1 MKVSIEWLR
10 DYVELEASSDELV
23 DVFPMLGMEV
33 EEVKSSGPAPME
45 KVVVGEVLTREKHP
59 EADKLSVCEVKVGED
74 DPVAK
79 IVCGAQNF
87 QPGDRVPVALPGAK
101 LPGGFKIKKSKL
113 RGVQSEGM
121 MCSAKELELGDDH
134 EGLLIL
140 ENRPEIGL
148 PIHQAFGEADFVFDL
163 ELTANR
169 GDLLGH
175 FGVAR
180 EIAARYDK
188 SLKLPEVFTDAPTLT
203 APTEKNPL
211 RSLSVQTENCPLYL
225 AWAVKGVKIGPSP
238 EWLRQRLEAVGLR
251 AINNVV
257 DVTNYV
263 LMETGQPLHAFDA
276 AKIAG
281 SEIIVRQATSGETIT
296 TLDEV
301 ERTLDE
307 SDMVIA
313 DAKKPLVVAGI
324 MGSVDAEVDD
334 STTDLVLEAAWFRPG
349 AVRATSRKLGLHTDS
364 SLRFA
369 RDVDPQATRYAAR
382 RALDLILQ
390 TAGGELV
397 AEEIQVGKPPRA
409 DRSIKLP
416 LDFVRQNCGFPA
428 EDEEIVSTLRRLDYG
443 VEETGEPGR
452 LLVKAPAYRS
462 DVERPIDLVEEYLRG
477 RGADTIPEARVSLQ
491 AVSRDDSPLFT
502 FSERAADSLVGLGF
516 RECVHYSLRDGKEV
530 KAWHGPETAELLELA
545 NPLTADHTHLRA
557 SLLPGLLDALAHNRR
572 NQNDLRRVFETGR
585 ILRPG
590 HKGATEYL
598 SIAFAILVQPAARE
612 WKPEAAPDL
621 HEAKLVAQ
629 RLLAATGVSMPR
641 GGLRLLPAGASP
653 AWQDGHAATAGDA
666 AKTKSQLDLGVCSLG
681 LSRAKGVKGPVLA
694 AELILDPVVLS
705 KKPKTPK
712 FQPFGAFPP
721 ANRDLALLVDA
732 DVPAEEV
739 RQAVEQAAA
748 QATGKA
754 FQIEQVS
761 VFDLFVG
768 TGLPKGKKSIA
779 CTLRFRAPDRT
790 LEDKEVN
797 AAFEKAQQTLTQITP
812 YELRS

>member
-10 DYVELEASSDELV
+10 EYVEWEASTEELV

-33 EEVKSSGPAPME
+33 EEVETSAPSPME
-45 KVVVGEVLTREKHP
+45 NVVVGEVLTREKHP
-59 EADKLSVCEVKVGED
+59 EADKLSVCEVKVGAGA
-74 DPVAK
+74 PTAN

-113 RGVQSEGM
+113 RGVRSEGM

-140 ENRPEIGL
+140 ENRPEVGL
-148 PIHQAFGEADFVFDL
+148 PIHQAFGEADVVFDL

-175 FGVAR
+175 LGVAR
-180 EIAARYDK
+180 ELAARYDK
-188 SLKLPEVFTDAPTLT
+188 ALKLPEVTADAPTLS
-203 APTEKNPL
+203 APTEQNHL
-211 RSLSVQTENCPLYL
+211 RALSVQTENCPLYL
-225 AWAVKGVKIGPSP
+225 AWSVKGVKIGPSP
-238 EWLRQRLEAVGLR
+238 DWLRQRLEAVGLR
-251 AINNVV
+251 SINNVV

-281 SEIIVRQATSGETIT
+281 SEIIVRQATPGETIT

-301 ERTLDE
+301 ERALDE
-307 SDMVIA
+307 NDVVIA
-313 DAKKPLVVAGI
+313 DAEKPLVVAGV

-369 RDVDPQATRYAAR
+369 RDVDPQTTRYAAR

-397 AEEIQVGKPPRA
+397 AEEIQVGEPPRA
-409 DRSIKLP
+409 DRSIELA
-416 LDFVRQNCGFPA
+416 LDYVRQTCGFPA
-428 EDEEIVSTLRRLDYG
+428 EDEEIDATLRRLGYL
-443 VEETGEPGR
+443 VEDADEPGR
-452 LLVKAPAYRS
+452 RLVTAPAYRS

-502 FSERAADSLVGLGF
+502 FGERAADSLVGLGF

-530 KAWHGPETAELLELA
+530 EAWHGPETAELLRLA
-545 NPLTADHTHLRA
+545 NPLTAEHTHLRA

-598 SIAFAILVQPAARE
+598 SVAFAILAQPAARE
-612 WKPEAAPDL
+612 WKPETAPDL
-621 HEAKLVAQ
+621 HEAKRVAQ
-629 RLLAATGVSMPR
+629 RLLAATGVAMPR
-641 GGLRLLPAGASP
+641 GGLRLLPAGSSP

-666 AKTKSQLDLGVCSLG
+666 AKTKSQLDLGVCALA
-681 LSRAKGVKGPVLA
+681 LSRAKSVKGPVLA

-705 KKPKTPK
+705 KKPKPAK
-712 FQPFGAFPP
+712 FQSFGAFPP

-732 DVPAEEV
+732 EVPAEEV
-739 RQAVEQAAA
+739 RQAVEQAAT
-748 QATGKA
+748 QAVGKT
-754 FQIEQVS
+754 FQVENVS
-761 VFDLFVG
+761 LFDLFTG
-768 TGLPKGKKSIA
+768 AGLPQGKKSLA
-779 CTLRFRAPDRT
+779 CAIRFRAQDRT

-797 AAFEKAQQTLTQITP
+797 AAFEKIQQTLAQNTP

>member
-74 DPVAK
+74 APVAK

-148 PIHQAFGEADFVFDL
+148 PIHQAFGEADVVFDL

-238 EWLRQRLEAVGLR
+238 DWLHQRLEAVGLR

-281 SEIIVRQATSGETIT
+281 SVIIVRQATSG
-296 TLDEV
+296 
-301 ERTLDE
+301 
-307 SDMVIA
+307 
-313 DAKKPLVVAGI
+313 
-324 MGSVDAEVDD
+324 
-334 STTDLVLEAAWFRPG
+334 
-349 AVRATSRKLGLHTDS
+349 
-364 SLRFA
+364 
-369 RDVDPQATRYAAR
+369 
-382 RALDLILQ
+382 
-390 TAGGELV
+390 
-397 AEEIQVGKPPRA
+397 
-409 DRSIKLP
+409 
-416 LDFVRQNCGFPA
+416 
-428 EDEEIVSTLRRLDYG
+428 
-443 VEETGEPGR
+443 
-452 LLVKAPAYRS
+452 
-462 DVERPIDLVEEYLRG
+462 
-477 RGADTIPEARVSLQ
+477 
-491 AVSRDDSPLFT
+491 
-502 FSERAADSLVGLGF
+502 
-516 RECVHYSLRDGKEV
+516 
-530 KAWHGPETAELLELA
+530 
-545 NPLTADHTHLRA
+545 
-557 SLLPGLLDALAHNRR
+557 
-572 NQNDLRRVFETGR
+572 
-585 ILRPG
+585 
-590 HKGATEYL
+590 
-598 SIAFAILVQPAARE
+598 
-612 WKPEAAPDL
+612 
-621 HEAKLVAQ
+621 
-629 RLLAATGVSMPR
+629 
-641 GGLRLLPAGASP
+641 
-653 AWQDGHAATAGDA
+653 
-666 AKTKSQLDLGVCSLG
+666 
-681 LSRAKGVKGPVLA
+681 
-694 AELILDPVVLS
+694 
-705 KKPKTPK
+705 
-712 FQPFGAFPP
+712 
-721 ANRDLALLVDA
+721 
-732 DVPAEEV
+732 
-739 RQAVEQAAA
+739 
-748 QATGKA
+748 
-754 FQIEQVS
+754 
-761 VFDLFVG
+761 
-768 TGLPKGKKSIA
+768 
-779 CTLRFRAPDRT
+779 
-790 LEDKEVN
+790 
-797 AAFEKAQQTLTQITP
+797 
-812 YELRS
+812 